1 MMSIAH
7 IFGVG
12 LSAVVFAGS
21 ASAIAQDSQPSAP
34 TLEFAFEEI
43 VMLGAGVPVGGT
55 SLGSR
60 NMIPITGGTFSGP
73 GIQGTIIPGGW
84 DWQLQRADGCTQIKA
99 DYMIKTDDGVV
110 INVVNTG
117 ALCPPKDGK
126 FTPARTQPVFEAPLG
141 KYDWLNR
148 SAFIGTLDLATDVA
162 GPAVR
167 IRFYKAV

>member
-1 MMSIAH
+1 MM
-7 IFGVG
+7 GVARTVRVVLG
-12 LSAVVFAGS
+12 AVVFAGS
-21 ASAIAQDSQPSAP
+21 MGVVAQDSPPSAP

-43 VMLGAGVPVGGT
+43 VMLGAAVPVGGT
-55 SLGSR
+55 SLGNR
-60 NMIPITGGTFSGP
+60 TMIPITGGTFSGP
-73 GIQGTIIPGGW
+73 GIKGTIIPGGW
-84 DWQLQRADGCTQIKA
+84 DWQLQRDDGCTQIKA

-167 IRFYKAV
+167 IRFFKAV